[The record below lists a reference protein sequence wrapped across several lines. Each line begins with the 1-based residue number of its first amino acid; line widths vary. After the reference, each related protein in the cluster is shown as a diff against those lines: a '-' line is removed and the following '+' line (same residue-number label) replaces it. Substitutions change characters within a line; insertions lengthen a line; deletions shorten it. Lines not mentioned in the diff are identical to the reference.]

1 MNNANILLVDD
12 DHTFSTLMGDVLQF
26 AGFNV
31 TLAGDGESALKLLES
46 QQFDLALLD
55 ILLPDIN
62 GVDVLQKA
70 LALQPDLTVIMISG
84 GKEIKPAVDAIKHGA
99 YDYIEKPLD
108 AQRLLLTVRNT
119 LEALT
124 LKRKRDLNLQEAWNR
139 YGMIGESPAM
149 RRVFALVDALAPTK
163 TPILITGESGTGKEL
178 VAQALHK
185 NSKRANAPFIK
196 VNCAAIPDTLV
207 ESELFGHEKGAFTD
221 ARSSKKGL
229 FQLAHSGTLFL
240 DEIGDLSPL
249 AQAKVLTAIED
260 GKILRV
266 GAERYEAV
274 DVRIISATNK
284 PLEEKVTNG
293 QFRKDLFYRINVVPI
308 HLPPLRERS
317 DDISALAIHFLK
329 QVCQEEMIAAKEL
342 LPDAQIVLK
351 NQLWESNVRGLA
363 NCMRRLAVLAEPRKI
378 SGRMIQNVLKF
389 NEPIA
394 VESSTPT
401 TLREARQAFERS
413 YIQSALAECSGNVSK
428 TAEILGIE
436 RSHLYRKMEQ
446 LGIKAGD

>member
-149 RRVFALVDALAPTK
+149 RRVFALVDALAPTR

-308 HLPPLRERS
+308 QLPPLRERS

-413 YIQSALAECSGNVSK
+413 YIQSALAECGGNVSK